1 MVQFTIF
8 GYLAINLIKR
18 LLKVE
23 SVDVSF
29 EEAQD
34 LARDYNDG
42 LMGQAK
48 IAI

>member
-1 MVQFTIF
+1 MHFTQEE
-8 GYLAINLIKR
+8 YKQR
-18 LLKVE
+18 LLKVKT
-23 SVDVSF
+23 VDVNF

-42 LMGQAK
+42 LVGQAK